1 MTPLEILVAALTG
14 QAAPRIPVFCNFLDY
29 GPGELNMT
37 PKEYFSRGEYMAE
50 GQLKLL
56 KRYGHD
62 NAWCMSY
69 VGIEAEILGCQ
80 EILFPKKGAPNVKDF
95 VIKSWDDIEKL
106 TIPEDISQH
115 PHWQTTADCLSILSQ
130 EIGTTNPICAYASS
144 SNTLPILLMGMEKW
158 MELVLMG
165 PKDLREELMRKCSDF
180 CQQQV
185 KAFRKAGAHI
195 ILYATSFG
203 TPYFISKKMI
213 AEWAVPWMKNDL
225 QGDAGGI
232 VYYCGGAPMNE
243 VVDTVMKEVGIG
255 AYYISPLD
263 DLAEAKKII
272 NSNGLTCAA
281 IDDIK
286 MVHWTVEQTRA
297 EVKRLIEI
305 GKPGGHFL
313 FGSSLMPLELPE
325 ENIVAMIEAAFK
337 YGRQ

>member
-29 GPGELNMT
+29 GPRELNMS
-37 PKEYFSRGEYMAE
+37 PKEYFSRGEYMAQ

-56 KRYGHD
+56 QRYGHD

-106 TIPEDISQH
+106 TIPEDISVH
-115 PHWQTTADCLSILSQ
+115 PHWQTTADCLSLLSQ
-130 EIGTTNPICAYASS
+130 EIGSTNPICAYVSS

-185 KAFRKAGAHI
+185 KAFRQAGAHV

-203 TPYFISKKMI
+203 SPYFIPKKMI
-213 AEWAVPWMKNDL
+213 VDWAMPWMQQDL
-225 QGDAGGI
+225 QGDASGI
-232 VYYCGGAPMNE
+232 VYYCGGAPMNA
-243 VVDTVMKEVGIG
+243 VVDTVMREVGIG

-263 DLAEAKKII
+263 DLTEAKKII
-272 NSNGLTCAA
+272 HTHGLTCAA

-286 MVHWTVEQTRA
+286 MIHWTVEQTRA

-313 FGSSLMPLELPE
+313 LGSSLMPLELPE
-325 ENIVAMIEAAFK
+325 ANILAMIEAAFE
-337 YGRQ
+337 YGRY